1 MNKAIF
7 MGRLGGDPEIRA
19 TQSGRTVAR
28 FSLAVNRPKRQDREN
43 ETDWLNIVAW
53 GKLAEIAEKYLRKG
67 AKILVTAAARTRSYD
82 DKTGHKVWVTEFV
95 AESIE
100 FCESK
105 TKSDDYTI
113 NADDITDDFAGF
125 AEADEDAIA
134 NMPF

>member
-7 MGRLGGDPEIRA
+7 MGRLGGDPEVRV

-43 ETDWLNIVAW
+43 ETDWMNIVAW

-82 DKTGHKVWVTEFV
+82 DNTGRKVFVTEFV

-105 TKSDDYTI
+105 AKTDDYTI
-113 NADDITDDFAGF
+113 NADDITDDFTGF